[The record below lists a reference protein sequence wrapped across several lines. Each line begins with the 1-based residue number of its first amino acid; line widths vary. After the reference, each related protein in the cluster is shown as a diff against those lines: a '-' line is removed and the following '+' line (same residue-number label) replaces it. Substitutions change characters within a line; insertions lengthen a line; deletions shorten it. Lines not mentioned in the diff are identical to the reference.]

1 MALNSVNFM
10 ITNNML
16 CSKKLLGGSENMMP
30 KALQQMLTM
39 DAMADLTPGG
49 ENLPKID
56 SYAYD
61 NGKHIILKFK
71 TFFHLHVRMN
81 TLMGELKGNA
91 KET

>member
-1 MALNSVNFM
+1 M
-10 ITNNML
+10 ITNNIL

-30 KALQQMLTM
+30 KALQQRLTM

-61 NGKHIILKFK
+61 NGKQPDKENIYQNY
-71 TFFHLHVRMN
+71 N
-81 TLMGELKGNA
+81 TLSG
-91 KET
+91 

>member
-1 MALNSVNFM
+1 MIGKLLKSKKIKTNALKSIHFM

-30 KALQQMLTM
+30 KALQQRLTM

-56 SYAYD
+56 SNAYD
-61 NGKHIILKFK
+61 NGKHVILKFK
-71 TFFHLHVRMN
+71 NFFFISM
-81 TLMGELKGNA
+81 
-91 KET
+91 